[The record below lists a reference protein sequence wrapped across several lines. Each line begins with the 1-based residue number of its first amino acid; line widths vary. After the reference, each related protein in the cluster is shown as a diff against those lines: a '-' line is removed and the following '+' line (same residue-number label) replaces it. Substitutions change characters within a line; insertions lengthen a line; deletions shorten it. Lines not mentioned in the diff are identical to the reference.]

1 LTPDMARLKERY
13 LKDIVPELQKQFA
26 YKNIMQVPK
35 LEKVVV
41 NVGLGEALQNPKL
54 LEKAVEQIGAITGQ
68 RPVVSKAKK
77 SIATFK
83 LRKGQSIG
91 CKVTLR
97 GDRMYEFLDR
107 LISLALPKI
116 RDFRGVSA
124 KAFDGRG
131 NYSLGLSE
139 QIIFPEI
146 NYDKVEHVHGMN
158 VVVCTTAKTDEE
170 ARALLH
176 RLGMPFKGTK
186 EN

>member
-1 LTPDMARLKERY
+1 MARLKERY
-13 LKDIVPELQKQFA
+13 TSEIVPKLREQFN
-26 YKNIMQVPK
+26 YMNIMQVPK
-35 LEKVVV
+35 IEKIVI

-54 LEKAVEQIGAITGQ
+54 LEKAVEQIRGISGQ

-107 LISLALPKI
+107 LIALALPKI

-158 VVVCTTAKTDEE
+158 IVICTTARSDEE
-170 ARALLH
+170 ARALLFH
-176 RLGMPFKGTK
+176 LGMPFKGMK

>member
-1 LTPDMARLKERY
+1 MARLKERY
-13 LKDIVPELQKQFA
+13 TSEIVPKLREQFN
-26 YKNIMQVPK
+26 YMNIMQVPK
-35 LEKVVV
+35 IEKIVI

-54 LEKAVEQIGAITGQ
+54 LEKAVEQIRAISGQ
-68 RPVVSKAKK
+68 RPVVSKARK

-107 LISLALPKI
+107 LIALALPKI
-116 RDFRGVSA
+116 RDFRGVSE

-158 VVVCTTAKTDEE
+158 IVICTTARSDEE
-170 ARALLH
+170 ARALLFH
-176 RLGMPFKGTK
+176 LGMPFKGMK

>member
-1 LTPDMARLKERY
+1 MARLRDKYVNEVAPALREKLS
-13 LKDIVPELQKQFA
+13 LKNVMEVPR
-26 YKNIMQVPK
+26 I
-35 LEKVVV
+35 EKIVV

-54 LEKAVEQIGAITGQ
+54 LDKAVGELSAITGQ
-68 RPVVSKAKK
+68 RPVICKAKK
-77 SIATFK
+77 SIASFK
-83 LRKGQSIG
+83 LRAGQSIG

-116 RDFRGVSA
+116 RDFRGISA

-146 NYDKVEHVHGMN
+146 DYDKVDHIHGMN
-158 VVVCTTAKTDEE
+158 IVICTTARRDDE
-170 ARALLH
+170 ARALLFH
-176 RLGMPFKGTK
+176 MGMPFRGMNMK